1 MKRLFLVFLV
11 TLLATPAF
19 AADRFFDLTGWAT
32 WVKPQSSNTFNSS
45 TPNQPFDINFDGKL
59 GYGAGVNVFLGDTW
73 SLAIDASEVK
83 PDAKYGFPGATLN
96 QGSIKMIPITGV
108 LQFHIIPK
116 GVIDPYLG
124 AGAAYII
131 FDNLQSANDV
141 GHVGVRQ
148 INFKDDAGLVVNGGI
163 GFNFSP
169 RFGIT
174 GDVKYVPLK
183 ASATAVFATGP
194 NQSQKIKIN
203 PVIASAG
210 LTIHF

>member
-1 MKRLFLVFLV
+1 MKRLFLVFFV
-11 TLLATPAF
+11 ILLATPVF

-73 SLAIDASEVK
+73 SIALDASEVK

-96 QGSIKMIPITGV
+96 QGRIKMIPITGV
-108 LQFHIIPK
+108 LQWHLIPK
-116 GVIDPYLG
+116 GVIDPYVG

-131 FDNLQSANDV
+131 FDNLQNVNDV

-169 RFGIT
+169 RIGIT